1 MKKILLVVSAI
12 LLFGCSIEQESI
24 IDKEFEPTVIESY
37 PFDSLSEDDTIYDT
51 DFSNVTD
58 WTTKKLNEGKV
69 VKIYYDER
77 TNQYIAYIIKDTC
90 NICQ

>member
-1 MKKILLVVSAI
+1 MKKLL
-12 LLFGCSIEQESI
+12 LLTLSLLLLSCSIKQESI

-69 VKIYYDER
+69 VRIYYDER
-77 TNQYIAYIIKDTC
+77 TNQYVAYIIKDTC

>member
-1 MKKILLVVSAI
+1 MKKLL
-12 LLFGCSIEQESI
+12 LLTLSLLLLSCSIKQESI

-37 PFDSLSEDDTIYDT
+37 PFDLLSEDDTIYDT

-69 VKIYYDER
+69 VRIYYDER